1 MDECNQHERC
11 SDKLIK
17 NCLDVSAIKESVRAL
32 EYEYKQLNPFI
43 ERVMVER
50 ERLVE
55 TQFSLVRQKFD
66 AQAEALIHA
75 EKVMESRLHALNAL
89 REQVEANTRI
99 YLREDVYRE
108 KTKFYDAWI
117 DTVNRD
123 ITIMKTRSII
133 YTGVVGLVIILL
145 DIVLR
150 YVAR

>member
-123 ITIMKTRSII
+123 ITVMKTRSII
-133 YTGVVGLVIILL
+133 YTGVVGMVIILL

-150 YVAR
+150 YAVK

>member
-1 MDECNQHERC
+1 VDECNQHERC

-123 ITIMKTRSII
+123 ITVMKTRSII
-133 YTGVVGLVIILL
+133 YTGVVGMVIILL

-150 YVAR
+150 YAVK

>member
-1 MDECNQHERC
+1 VDECNQHERC

-17 NCLDVSAIKESVRAL
+17 NCLDVAAIKESVKAL

-43 ERVMVER
+43 ERVMDER
-50 ERLVE
+50 ERLVDA
-55 TQFSLVRQKFD
+55 QFAIVRQRFD

-75 EKVMESRLHALNAL
+75 EKVMDTRLHALNAL
-89 REQVEANTRI
+89 REQVEENTRI

-133 YTGVVGLVIILL
+133 YTGVVGMVIILL

-150 YVAR
+150 YAVR